1 MSSKPI
7 ISLLK
12 TIDLF
17 STPISFRIEN
27 SNEYHSLI
35 GGIFTLIFFS
45 FSIFYIIYTGII
57 FIERKEV
64 NFIYSRQIVE
74 SEPFINLTKV
84 NFNVAFGLQY
94 ADSDDDVLI
103 KLGKYFDFSFRIVEW
118 IGERNITYI
127 PLNYKRCVKS
137 DFFNKVD
144 FEFDVNRV
152 GDLYCPI
159 LNETVNYTLNGYYV
173 DYYFRYIEVKVLLSN
188 YSMENYSELED
199 IMMNNRLEMII
210 FFLDKAVD
218 YENKTHPLPFHFGY
232 SYDGL
237 DSNYKKETN
246 LYISCINFYNDDN
259 WFFETPILT
268 EDATFDQTK
277 QTFIYLGNRSNNKRD
292 LGIYNIEA
300 STNKFI
306 FNRKYE
312 KIPTFFANIT
322 GVFSALHLVFYI
334 INSYINRYYI
344 NEFIIHKTMKY
355 RGNKNINIEII
366 LEKCFLQISK
376 LEKELEK
383 NNNNIKK
390 TITHIIDKTNN
401 NKSINENFKKGQKN
415 YDSIDSI
422 KEKNIDN
429 NLIFS
434 KDNPCPV
441 KHDKNLP
448 NISINNDDIISIE
461 TTEKKIIEKQEITEG
476 NNVLL
481 NENDGSTQIKLC
493 EKLLSKMNIIEI
505 LYSVFCSCSSKKQK
519 IKNKLF
525 RQASDTINYY
535 MDIRSYIERS
545 YEHELI
551 LNLLLNKEEYQLFK
565 FISKPTV
572 KVGKEELIIFQHPL
586 IQTDLVWDYYN
597 LKKVN
602 NLLNSYNSII
612 INKEKTKFS
621 QLLLDFM
628 NEQIKFLH

>member
-1 MSSKPI
+1 M
-7 ISLLK
+7 LK

-17 STPISFRIEN
+17 STPISFQIEN

-45 FSIFYIIYTGII
+45 FSIFYIIYTGI
-57 FIERKEV
+57 FFLERKDV

-74 SEPFINLTKV
+74 TEPFINLTKV

-94 ADSDDDVLI
+94 ADSDEDVLI

-118 IGERNITYI
+118 IEERNITYL
-127 PLNYKRCVKS
+127 PLNYKKCLKS
-137 DFFNKVD
+137 DFYNKVD

-173 DYYFRYIEVKVLLSN
+173 DYYFRYLEVKVLLSD
-188 YSMENYSELED
+188 YSMKNYKELED

-218 YENKTHPLPFHFGY
+218 YENRTNPLPFHFGF

-246 LYISCINFYNDDN
+246 LYISCINFYNDES

-268 EDATFDQTK
+268 EDATFDQYK
-277 QTFIYLGNRSNNKRD
+277 QTFIYLGNRTNNKRD

-300 STNKFI
+300 STNRFI

-312 KIPTFFANIT
+312 KIPTFFANMT
-322 GVFSALHLVFYI
+322 GIFSAIHLVFYI
-334 INSYINRYYI
+334 INEYINRYYI

-366 LEKCFLQISK
+366 LEKCHFQINK
-376 LEKELEK
+376 LEKELE
-383 NNNNIKK
+383 NNNNTIKK
-390 TITHIIDKTNN
+390 KINQIIVKANNN
-401 NKSINENFKKGQKN
+401 NKTDNISQNN

-422 KEKNIDN
+422 KEKNIN
-429 NLIFS
+429 NDLIFT

-441 KHDKNLP
+441 KNDKKLT
-448 NISINNDDIISIE
+448 NISINNDDIISKE
-461 TTEKKIIEKQEITEG
+461 KEKKILEKQEITEG
-476 NNVLL
+476 IDIFL
-481 NENDGSTQIKLC
+481 NEKNNNNQIKLC
-493 EKLLSKMNIIEI
+493 QKVFSKMNIIEI
-505 LYSVFCSCSSKKQK
+505 LYSFFCSCSSKKQK
-519 IKNKLF
+519 FKNKLF
-525 RQASDTINYY
+525 RQASERINYY

-545 YEHELI
+545 YEHELM

-565 FISKPTV
+565 FISKPTI

-586 IQTDLVWDYYN
+586 IQADLVWDYYN
-597 LKKVN
+597 LNKVN
-602 NLLNSYNSII
+602 NLLKSYNSIN

-621 QLLLDFM
+621 KLLLDFM
-628 NEQIKFLH
+628 NEQIKFLY